1 MNIILNS
8 LFIKMFRSFNIFI
21 LAIFISS
28 CGGGGSSSFS
38 LNNNT
43 STDDSSTNNI
53 VISLQSSL
61 SEAPFSSEVTLTW
74 SSENT
79 TRCEASNGWSGLKS
93 MSGSEVIQ
101 VSSKL
106 GANTY
111 SLTCFNGTN
120 SRISTSTINSRNLN
134 QSEAF
139 HFLNQATF
147 GATESE
153 ANSLSSIDLD
163 SWIEGQFLIT
173 PSLYDPVLLD
183 RESAID
189 SSLSNFQH
197 QRRLLELFKGL
208 WIKNAVLAEDQL
220 RQRVAFALSEIF
232 VISMLDPD
240 LNLRAHLIS
249 DYYDVLVSSA
259 FGNYRDLMEAVTL
272 HPAMGLY
279 LDHLSNEKPN
289 VSKNIR
295 PDENYAREL
304 LQLFTIGLVDLNIDG
319 TVQRDSEGV
328 PLQSIDQSI
337 IEGFAHVFTGWHFDQ
352 SSWNGANNLLN
363 DGAKKNSFRDIKP
376 MKSYNN
382 YHDKGEKKL
391 LNGTVLSA
399 GNSASGDLKSALDN
413 IYAHPNLAPFVS
425 YRLIQRLVKSNPS
438 KEYVGRVANIFN
450 DNGSGI
456 KGDLK
461 AVIKAIL
468 LDQEARTIIGSD
480 LTAGKLKEPILR
492 ATQLWR
498 AYGLKN
504 HEFDNTGKGGYI
516 FRGFYGNRDILD
528 VFGQGPLQSPSVFN
542 FFSPFY
548 SPPGEISNNSLV
560 APELEIATEYQN
572 TNILNF
578 FWKQTFDYNNQKT
591 ISDIEVNYGG
601 DKIISSLADFAINID
616 EEVALASDTTSLIN
630 RVAAKLLGGNI
641 SDDLRN
647 SIKNVIDQSIY
658 TDEPANQASIAI
670 YLIVTSPEFT
680 VQG

>member
-1 MNIILNS
+1 MSIIRVSNL
-8 LFIKMFRSFNIFI
+8 LFLVF
-21 LAIFISS
+21 FISS
-28 CGGGGSSSFS
+28 CGGGGGSSSS
-38 LNNNT
+38 VNSIT
-43 STDDSSTNNI
+43 TNNI
-53 VISLQSSL
+53 TIDFQPSL
-61 SEAPFSSEVTLTW
+61 SDAPVGSEITLTW
-74 SSENT
+74 SSGNT
-79 TRCEASNGWSGLKS
+79 TGCQASNGWSGLKS
-93 MSGSEVIQ
+93 TAGSEIMQ
-101 VSSKL
+101 VSNKS

-111 SLTCFNGTN
+111 TLTCFNGTH
-120 SRISTSTINSRNLN
+120 STISTSTVNSRNVN
-134 QSEAF
+134 QTEAF

-153 ANSLSSIDLD
+153 ANSLSSTDLEA
-163 SWIEGQFLIT
+163 WIEDQFLK
-173 PSLYDPVLLD
+173 PASLYDQILLD
-183 RESAID
+183 RESSID

-232 VISMLDPD
+232 VVSMLDPD
-240 LNLRAHLIS
+240 LSIRAHLIS
-249 DYYDVLVSSA
+249 DYYDLLVSSA
-259 FGNYRDLMEAVTL
+259 FGNYRDLMEDVTL
-272 HPAMGLY
+272 HPAMGLF
-279 LDHLSNEKPN
+279 LDHLSNEKPDT
-289 VSKNIR
+289 SKNIR

-337 IEGFAHVFTGWHFDQ
+337 IEGFAHVFTGWHFDK
-352 SSWNGANNLLN
+352 SSWSSANNDLAA
-363 DGAKKNSFRDIKP
+363 GAQKNSYRNIKP
-376 MKSYNN
+376 MKSFNN

-399 GNSASGDLKSALDN
+399 NNTGSADLKSALDN

-450 DNGSGI
+450 NNGSGD

-461 AVIKAIL
+461 SVIKAIL
-468 LDQEARTIIGSD
+468 LDQEARTINESD

-498 AYGLKN
+498 AYGLKDL
-504 HEFDNTGKGGYI
+504 EFDNTGKGGYI

-548 SPPGEISNNSLV
+548 SPPGEISNQSLV

-578 FWKQTFDYNNQKT
+578 FWRQTFNYNSQKT
-591 ISDIEVNYGG
+591 INDIEVNYGG
-601 DKIISSLADFAINID
+601 DKIISSLADFAIDID

-630 RVAAKLLGGNI
+630 RAAAKLLGGNI
-641 SDDLRN
+641 SDDLKS
-647 SIKNVIDQSIY
+647 SIKDVIDQY
-658 TDEPANQASIAI
+658 TDEPDRQVSIAI

>member
-1 MNIILNS
+1 MSIIRASNL
-8 LFIKMFRSFNIFI
+8 LFLVF
-21 LAIFISS
+21 FISS
-28 CGGGGSSSFS
+28 CGGGGSSSS
-38 LNNNT
+38 SVNSITNNNIT
-43 STDDSSTNNI
+43 IDF
-53 VISLQSSL
+53 QPSL
-61 SEAPFSSEVTLTW
+61 SDAPVGSEITLTW
-74 SSENT
+74 SSGNT
-79 TRCEASNGWSGLKS
+79 TGCQASNGWSGLKS
-93 MSGSEVIQ
+93 TSGSEIMQ
-101 VSSKL
+101 VSNKS

-111 SLTCFNGTN
+111 TLTCFNGTH
-120 SRISTSTINSRNLN
+120 STISTSTVNSRNVN
-134 QSEAF
+134 QTEAF

-153 ANSLSSIDLD
+153 ANSLSSTDLEA
-163 SWIEGQFLIT
+163 WIEDQFLK
-173 PSLYDPVLLD
+173 PASLYDQILLD
-183 RESAID
+183 RESSID

-232 VISMLDPD
+232 VVSMLDPD
-240 LNLRAHLIS
+240 LSIRAHLIS
-249 DYYDVLVSSA
+249 DYYDLLVSSA
-259 FGNYRDLMEAVTL
+259 FGNYRDLMEDVTL
-272 HPAMGLY
+272 HPAMGLF
-279 LDHLSNEKPN
+279 LDHLSNEKPDT
-289 VSKNIR
+289 SKNIR

-337 IEGFAHVFTGWHFDQ
+337 IEGFAHVFTGWHFDK
-352 SSWNGANNLLN
+352 SSWSSANNDLAA
-363 DGAKKNSFRDIKP
+363 GAQKNSYRNIKP
-376 MKSYNN
+376 MKSFNN

-399 GNSASGDLKSALDN
+399 NNTGSADLKSALDN

-450 DNGSGI
+450 NNGSGD

-461 AVIKAIL
+461 SVIKAIL
-468 LDQEARTIIGSD
+468 LDQEARTINESD

-498 AYGLKN
+498 AYGLKDL
-504 HEFDNTGKGGYI
+504 EFDNTGKGGYI

-548 SPPGEISNNSLV
+548 SPPGEISNQSLV

-578 FWKQTFDYNNQKT
+578 FWRQTFNYNSQKT

-601 DKIISSLADFAINID
+601 DKIISSLADFAIDID

-630 RVAAKLLGGNI
+630 RAAAKLLGGNI
-641 SDDLRN
+641 SDDLKS
-647 SIKNVIDQSIY
+647 SIKDVIDQY
-658 TDEPANQASIAI
+658 TDEPDRQVSIAI

>member
-1 MNIILNS
+1 MSIIRVSNL
-8 LFIKMFRSFNIFI
+8 LFLVF
-21 LAIFISS
+21 FISS
-28 CGGGGSSSFS
+28 CGGGGSSSS
-38 LNNNT
+38 SVNSITNNNIT
-43 STDDSSTNNI
+43 IDF
-53 VISLQSSL
+53 QPSL
-61 SEAPFSSEVTLTW
+61 SDAPVGSEITLTW
-74 SSENT
+74 SSDNT
-79 TRCEASNGWSGLKS
+79 TGCQASNGWSGLKS
-93 MSGSEVIQ
+93 TSGSEIMQ
-101 VSSKL
+101 VSNKS

-111 SLTCFNGTN
+111 TLTCFNGTH
-120 SRISTSTINSRNLN
+120 STISTSTVNSRNVN
-134 QSEAF
+134 QTEAF

-153 ANSLSSIDLD
+153 ANSLSSTDLEA
-163 SWIEGQFLIT
+163 WIEDQFLK
-173 PSLYDPVLLD
+173 PASLYDQILLD
-183 RESAID
+183 RESSID

-232 VISMLDPD
+232 VVSMLDPD
-240 LNLRAHLIS
+240 LSIRAHLIS
-249 DYYDVLVSSA
+249 DYYDLLVSSA
-259 FGNYRDLMEAVTL
+259 FGNYRDLMEDVTL
-272 HPAMGLY
+272 HPAMGLF
-279 LDHLSNEKPN
+279 LDHLSNEKPDT
-289 VSKNIR
+289 SKNIR

-337 IEGFAHVFTGWHFDQ
+337 IEGFAHVFTGWHFDK
-352 SSWNGANNLLN
+352 SSWSSANNDLAA
-363 DGAKKNSFRDIKP
+363 GAQKNSYRNIKP
-376 MKSYNN
+376 MKSFNN

-399 GNSASGDLKSALDN
+399 NNTGSADLKSALDN

-450 DNGSGI
+450 NNGSGD

-461 AVIKAIL
+461 SVIKAIL
-468 LDQEARTIIGSD
+468 LDQEARTINESD

-498 AYGLKN
+498 AYGLKDL
-504 HEFDNTGKGGYI
+504 EFDNTGKGGYI

-548 SPPGEISNNSLV
+548 SPPGEISNQSLV

-578 FWKQTFDYNNQKT
+578 FWRQTFNYNSQKT
-591 ISDIEVNYGG
+591 INDIEVNYGG
-601 DKIISSLADFAINID
+601 DKIISSLADFAIDID

-630 RVAAKLLGGNI
+630 RAAAKLLGGNI
-641 SDDLRN
+641 SDDLKS
-647 SIKNVIDQSIY
+647 SIKDVIDQY
-658 TDEPANQASIAI
+658 TDEPDRQVSIAI

-680 VQG
+680 LQG

>member
-1 MNIILNS
+1 MSIIRVSNL
-8 LFIKMFRSFNIFI
+8 LFLVF
-21 LAIFISS
+21 FISS
-28 CGGGGSSSFS
+28 CGGGGSSSS
-38 LNNNT
+38 SVNSITNNNIT
-43 STDDSSTNNI
+43 IDF
-53 VISLQSSL
+53 QPSL
-61 SEAPFSSEVTLTW
+61 SDAPVGSEITLTW
-74 SSENT
+74 SSDNT
-79 TRCEASNGWSGLKS
+79 TGCQASNGWSGLKS
-93 MSGSEVIQ
+93 TSGSEIMQ
-101 VSSKL
+101 VSNKS

-111 SLTCFNGTN
+111 TLTCFNGTH
-120 SRISTSTINSRNLN
+120 STISTSTVNSRNVN
-134 QSEAF
+134 QTEAF

-153 ANSLSSIDLD
+153 ANSLSSTDLEA
-163 SWIEGQFLIT
+163 WIEDQFLK
-173 PSLYDPVLLD
+173 PASLYDQILLD
-183 RESAID
+183 RESSID

-232 VISMLDPD
+232 VVSMLDPD
-240 LNLRAHLIS
+240 LSIRAHLIS
-249 DYYDVLVSSA
+249 DYYDLLVSSA
-259 FGNYRDLMEAVTL
+259 FGNYRDLMEDVTL
-272 HPAMGLY
+272 HPAMGLF
-279 LDHLSNEKPN
+279 LDHLSNEKPDT
-289 VSKNIR
+289 SKNIR

-337 IEGFAHVFTGWHFDQ
+337 IEGFAHVFTGWHFDK
-352 SSWNGANNLLN
+352 SSWSSANNDLAA
-363 DGAKKNSFRDIKP
+363 GAQKNSYRNIKP
-376 MKSYNN
+376 MKSFNN

-399 GNSASGDLKSALDN
+399 NNTGSADLKSALDN

-450 DNGSGI
+450 NNGSGD

-461 AVIKAIL
+461 SVIKAIL
-468 LDQEARTIIGSD
+468 LDQEARTINESD

-498 AYGLKN
+498 AYGLKDL
-504 HEFDNTGKGGYI
+504 EFDNTGKGGYI

-548 SPPGEISNNSLV
+548 SPPGEISNQSLV

-578 FWKQTFDYNNQKT
+578 FWRQTFNYNSQKT
-591 ISDIEVNYGG
+591 INDIEVNYGG
-601 DKIISSLADFAINID
+601 DKIISSLADFAIDID

-630 RVAAKLLGGNI
+630 RAAAKLLGGNI
-641 SDDLRN
+641 SDDLKS
-647 SIKNVIDQSIY
+647 SIKDVIDQY
-658 TDEPANQASIAI
+658 TDEPDRQVSIAI

>member
-1 MNIILNS
+1 MNLIRISNL
-8 LFIKMFRSFNIFI
+8 LFLVF
-21 LAIFISS
+21 FISS
-28 CGGGGSSSFS
+28 CGGGGSSS
-38 LNNNT
+38 
-43 STDDSSTNNI
+43 SSVNSITTNNI
-53 VISLQSSL
+53 TIDFQPSL
-61 SEAPFSSEVTLTW
+61 SDAPVGSEITLTW
-74 SSENT
+74 SSDNT
-79 TRCEASNGWSGLKS
+79 TGCQASNGWSGLKS
-93 MSGSEVIQ
+93 TSGSEIMQ
-101 VSSKL
+101 VSNKS

-111 SLTCFNGTN
+111 TLTCFNGTH
-120 SRISTSTINSRNLN
+120 STISTSTVNSRNVN
-134 QSEAF
+134 QTEAF

-153 ANSLSSIDLD
+153 ANSLSSIDLEA
-163 SWIEGQFLIT
+163 WIEDQFLK
-173 PSLYDPVLLD
+173 PASLYDQILLD
-183 RESAID
+183 RESSID

-240 LNLRAHLIS
+240 LSSRAHLIS
-249 DYYDVLVSSA
+249 DYYDLLVSSA
-259 FGNYRDLMEAVTL
+259 FGNYRDLMEDVTL

-279 LDHLSNEKPN
+279 LDHLSNEKPDT
-289 VSKNIR
+289 SKNIR

-328 PLQSIDQSI
+328 PLQSVDQSI
-337 IEGFAHVFTGWHFDQ
+337 IEGFAHVFTGWHFDK
-352 SSWNGANNLLN
+352 SSWSSANNDLAA
-363 DGAKKNSFRDIKP
+363 GAQKNSYRNIKP
-376 MKSYNN
+376 MKSFNN

-391 LNGTVLSA
+391 LNGTVLAADS
-399 GNSASGDLKSALDN
+399 NASQDLKDALDN

-450 DNGSGI
+450 NNGSGV

-461 AVIKAIL
+461 SVIKAIL
-468 LDQEARTIIGSD
+468 LDQEARTINESD

-498 AYGLKN
+498 AYGLKDI
-504 HEFDNTGKGGYI
+504 EYDNTGKGGYI
-516 FRGFYGNRDILD
+516 FRGFYGNKDILD

-548 SPPGEISNNSLV
+548 SPPGEISNQSLV

-578 FWKQTFDYNNQKT
+578 FWRQTFNYNSQKT

-601 DKIISSLADFAINID
+601 DKIISSLADFAIDID
-616 EEVALASDTTSLIN
+616 EEAALASDTTSLID
-630 RVAAKLLGGNI
+630 RVATKLLGGNI
-641 SDDLRN
+641 SDDLKS
-647 SIKNVIDQSIY
+647 SIKDVIDLY
-658 TDEPANQASIAI
+658 TDEPDRQASIAI

>member
-1 MNIILNS
+1 MSIIRVSNL
-8 LFIKMFRSFNIFI
+8 LFLVF
-21 LAIFISS
+21 FISS
-28 CGGGGSSSFS
+28 CGGGGSSSS
-38 LNNNT
+38 SVNSITNNNIT
-43 STDDSSTNNI
+43 IDF
-53 VISLQSSL
+53 QPSL
-61 SEAPFSSEVTLTW
+61 SDAPVGSEITLTW
-74 SSENT
+74 SSDNT
-79 TRCEASNGWSGLKS
+79 TGCQASNGWSGLKS
-93 MSGSEVIQ
+93 TSGSEIMQ
-101 VSSKL
+101 VSNKS

-111 SLTCFNGTN
+111 TLTCFNGTH
-120 SRISTSTINSRNLN
+120 STISTSTVNSRNVN
-134 QSEAF
+134 QTEAF

-153 ANSLSSIDLD
+153 ANSLSSTDLEA
-163 SWIEGQFLIT
+163 WIEDQFLK
-173 PSLYDPVLLD
+173 PASLYDQILLD
-183 RESAID
+183 RESSID
-189 SSLSNFQH
+189 SSLSTFQH

-232 VISMLDPD
+232 VVSMLDPD
-240 LNLRAHLIS
+240 LSIRAHLIS
-249 DYYDVLVSSA
+249 DYYDLLVSSA
-259 FGNYRDLMEAVTL
+259 FGNYRDLMEDVTL
-272 HPAMGLY
+272 HPAMGLF
-279 LDHLSNEKPN
+279 LDHLSNEKPDT
-289 VSKNIR
+289 SKNIR

-337 IEGFAHVFTGWHFDQ
+337 IEGFAHVFTGWHFDK
-352 SSWNGANNLLN
+352 SSWSSANNDLAA
-363 DGAKKNSFRDIKP
+363 GAQKNSYRNIKP
-376 MKSYNN
+376 MKSFNN

-399 GNSASGDLKSALDN
+399 NNTGSADLKSALDN

-450 DNGSGI
+450 NNGSGD

-461 AVIKAIL
+461 SVIKAIL
-468 LDQEARTIIGSD
+468 LDQEARTINESD

-498 AYGLKN
+498 AYGLKDL
-504 HEFDNTGKGGYI
+504 EFDNTGKGGYI

-548 SPPGEISNNSLV
+548 SPPGEISNQSLV

-578 FWKQTFDYNNQKT
+578 FWRQTFNYNSQKT
-591 ISDIEVNYGG
+591 INDIEVNYGG
-601 DKIISSLADFAINID
+601 DKIISSLADFAIDID

-630 RVAAKLLGGNI
+630 RAAAKLLGGNI
-641 SDDLRN
+641 SDDLKS
-647 SIKNVIDQSIY
+647 SIKDVIDQY
-658 TDEPANQASIAI
+658 TDEPDRQVSIAI